1 MASLLF
7 FGVALCGILD
17 TSSSNHIIYNNGTH
31 DFAPTV
37 LLISLDGV
45 VNNDLD
51 LSVTPVLSRM
61 GKVYTKE
68 L

>member
-7 FGVALCGILD
+7 FGVALYGILD
-17 TSSSNHIIYNNGTH
+17 TSNSNHVIYNNGTH

-61 GKVYTKE
+61 GKVYTEE